1 MENDGR
7 SNEKNLYEVSQ
18 HSLYPMVPIRVSVS
32 GFGTCSS
39 YASKFKIVL
48 SIFMSIQEEEEKVTQ
63 TETLQ
68 EQKPRHVST
77 NLFI

>member
-48 SIFMSIQEEEEKVTQ
+48 SIFMC
-63 TETLQ
+63 
-68 EQKPRHVST
+68 
-77 NLFI
+77 